1 MNNLVKEFENMEF
14 GKIRM
19 IEENG
24 KMLFVGSDV
33 AKSLGYMK
41 PQNAVSTHCKGALKR
56 GIPTNGGIQD
66 MLVIPEGDLY
76 RLIVNSKLPTAE
88 KFELWVFDEVLPS
101 IRKTGSYQKPMTQ
114 LEILAETTK
123 ALLEQDKRINGVE
136 SEVKSIKEGL
146 PLFSVDCNEIQHMV
160 KKIGVNALGGKDS
173 PAYKDASVRGK
184 VYSDIQRQLK
194 REFQV
199 SSYAA
204 IKHSKV
210 DLALKII
217 GEYRL
222 PFSLA
227 ADIEA
232 INNPEG
238 L

>member
-1 MNNLVKEFENMEF
+1 MYQAIF
-14 GKIRM
+14 GSTLEKA
-19 IEENG
+19 
-24 KMLFVGSDV
+24 KMF
-33 AKSLGYMK
+33 
-41 PQNAVSTHCKGALKR
+41 KR
-56 GIPTNGGIQD
+56 
-66 MLVIPEGDLY
+66 
-76 RLIVNSKLPTAE
+76 
-88 KFELWVFDEVLPS
+88 WVTSEVLPS

-123 ALLEQDKRINGVE
+123 ALLEQDRRINGVE

-173 PAYKDASVRGK
+173 PAYKNASMRGK

-227 ADIEA
+227 TDIEA